1 MTSAQNVHGL
11 ARLKAALLPVA
22 LALLCA
28 LVSLGSIS
36 LIDSILFAAMPA
48 SDLVQAPAGAQV
60 AFNLAPLLYALAHL
74 GGKPPDHARRITLL
88 LVIALPLLSAMILMT
103 GRVIA
108 PIAGMTCIALAHA
121 LWGGRRI
128 AESARR
134 LEDAFRCL
142 AAEPC
147 MLPDTRDT
155 PPGMALD
162 ERLLA
167 SAQGAAR
174 LRGMQ
179 RLVCEIIESLPD
191 AALVVDAAGRVL
203 FGNRHA
209 AALFNAAPPGKLR
222 GQAMQTLLDTLS
234 AGLPDSPAPT
244 WEALQALPG
253 KGAGIGQPDTHRA
266 LEVAS
271 RAGRSH
277 LARCAVLAA
286 QDGSPAGWI
295 VIFSDIGKLRAA
307 EQARNE
313 ILTFLSH
320 DMRSPQSSILAL
332 LELHALDPDDN
343 PKEDVHRRI
352 EQYARR
358 TLSLSEQYLQLAR
371 AEAKSLETAVEDLG
385 AIVEQAID
393 EAWADAAQKGVRI
406 EMRWDGEPLPVR
418 ADRPLLSRA
427 VLNLLAD
434 AVLHSPENGVVT
446 VTVAGRRFGGVA
458 KHVCEVA
465 GPSDG
470 TSPERQAVP
479 FEPDPRHAT
488 PDTPNSR
495 AAGLRLALV
504 KIVVEK
510 HGGTI
515 GVVSEPG
522 KGSTSTIVLPAGS
535 KGPDGAVAAM

>member
-1 MTSAQNVHGL
+1 MTSAQNVRGP
-11 ARLKAALLPVA
+11 ARLKAALLPAA

-28 LVSLGSIS
+28 LASLGSMS
-36 LIDSILFAAMPA
+36 LIDSILFAATPA
-48 SDLVQAPAGAQV
+48 SGLVQAPAGAQV
-60 AFNLAPLLYALAHL
+60 AFNLAPLLYALAYI

-88 LVIALPLLSAMILMT
+88 LVIALPLLSAMILAT
-103 GRVIA
+103 GLVIA
-108 PIAGMTCIALAHA
+108 PIAGMSCIALAHA
-121 LWGGRRI
+121 LRDGRRI
-128 AESARR
+128 AASARR
-134 LEDAFRCL
+134 LEEQFRRL
-142 AAEPC
+142 ATEPC
-147 MLPDTRDT
+147 VLPDTRDA
-155 PPGMALD
+155 PPGMAPD
-162 ERLLA
+162 RRLLA

-174 LRGMQ
+174 LRSMQ

-191 AALVVDAAGRVL
+191 AALVVDAAGRVQ

-209 AALFNAAPPGKLR
+209 ATLFTAAPPGELR

-253 KGAGIGQPDTHRA
+253 KGAGGGQPDTQRA

-277 LARCAVLAA
+277 LARCAVLTA

-313 ILTFLSH
+313 ILAFLSH
-320 DMRSPQSSILAL
+320 DMRSPQSSIIAL

-343 PKEDVHRRI
+343 PKEHVHRRI

-393 EAWADAAQKGVRI
+393 EAWTDAAQKGVRI
-406 EMRWDGEPLPVR
+406 EMRRHGEPLPVH

-427 VLNLLAD
+427 LLNLLAD
-434 AVLHSPENGVVT
+434 AVLHSPEKGVVT
-446 VTVAGRRFGGVA
+446 VTVAERRFGGVA

-465 GPSDG
+465 GQSDG
-470 TSPERQAVP
+470 TTPERQAGP
-479 FEPDPRHAT
+479 FGRGPRHAA
-488 PDTPNSR
+488 PDTPNAR
-495 AAGLRLALV
+495 AAGLGLALV

-515 GVVSEPG
+515 GVLSGPG
-522 KGSTSTIVLPAGS
+522 QGSGFSIVLPAASEEPEGMVV
-535 KGPDGAVAAM
+535 DH